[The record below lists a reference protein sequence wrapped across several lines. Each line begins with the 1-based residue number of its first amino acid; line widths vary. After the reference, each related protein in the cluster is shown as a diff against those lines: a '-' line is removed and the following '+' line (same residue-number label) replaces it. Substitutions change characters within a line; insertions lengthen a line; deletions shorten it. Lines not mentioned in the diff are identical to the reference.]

1 MRMTAS
7 YLKRPK
13 TNDEFGR
20 QRALDELDILD
31 TPKEEEFE
39 RITTLVKS
47 IFGSPVVAVTLIDRH
62 RQWFKSLQGLEVE
75 ETSRDVAF
83 CDHTIRED
91 RCLKVEDA
99 TQDVRF
105 KDNPVV
111 TGEPY
116 IRAYLG
122 APLVTSDGY
131 LLGALCVI
139 DFAPR
144 QFSTQDE
151 NILSSFADM
160 VVSEMELRRVASVDE
175 LTRLSNRRVFN
186 DSLSHI
192 IAEGGEEPGALII
205 FDIDHFKKI
214 NDAFGHSAGDF
225 VLQAVASIMK
235 RTQPTDSVSCRIG
248 GEEFAVVLSSDA
260 GIDALDLAE
269 KLRASIE
276 SANLV
281 EIDGRQITASF
292 GVARL
297 RPHQSRQDLI
307 DAADAALYQAKKAGR
322 NTIVSA

>member
-1 MRMTAS
+1 MTAS

-20 QRALDELDILD
+20 QRALDELHILD

-192 IAEGGEEPGALII
+192 IAEGGEESGALII

-297 RPHQSRQDLI
+297 RQHQSRQDLI

>member
-1 MRMTAS
+1 MTAS

>member
-1 MRMTAS
+1 MTAS

-297 RPHQSRQDLI
+297 RQHQSRQDLI

>member
-1 MRMTAS
+1 MTAS

-20 QRALDELDILD
+20 QRALDELHILD

>member
-1 MRMTAS
+1 MTAS

-20 QRALDELDILD
+20 QRALDELHILD

-235 RTQPTDSVSCRIG
+235 RTQPTDSVSCRSG

-297 RPHQSRQDLI
+297 RQHQSRQDLI